1 MKTRNERLFL
11 YDILGCCDNIEFY
24 IDGVS
29 EIEFQNNKMMQDALV
44 RNIEVIGEA
53 AKNLSKELIENNPAV
68 SWSQIMR
75 MRDKIVH
82 HYFRIDLDFIW
93 QTVKEDIP
101 ALKAQI
107 AEIYETSTSPEK
119 D

>member
-1 MKTRNERLFL
+1 MKTRNESLYL
-11 YDILGCCDNIEFY
+11 YDILECCDTIASY
-24 IDGVS
+24 IVDVS

-53 AKNLSKELIENNPAV
+53 SKNLSKELRNNNPEV

-82 HYFRIDLDFIW
+82 HYFRINLDFIW
-93 QTVKEDIP
+93 RTAKEDIP
-101 ALKAQI
+101 VLRSQILK
-107 AEIYETSTSPEK
+107 IYSDLSE
-119 D
+119 

>member
-1 MKTRNERLFL
+1 MKTRNESLYL
-11 YDILGCCDNIEFY
+11 YDILECCDAIASY
-24 IDGVS
+24 IVDVS

-53 AKNLSKELIENNPAV
+53 AKNLSNELRDSNPEV

-82 HYFRIDLDFIW
+82 HYFRIDLDFVW
-93 QTVKEDIP
+93 QTVKQDIP
-101 ALKAQI
+101 VLRSQI
-107 AEIYETSTSPEK
+107 SKLYTDLSE
-119 D
+119 